1 MGQHLLDTH
10 TLLWMQDDNP
20 ELSQKARKLLADSS
34 NELYV
39 SIVSIWEVVIKKSLG
54 KLELDYEIDDLLQS
68 CLINRITILPLQL
81 SCFTV
86 LEKLPFIH
94 RDPFDRVIAA
104 TAIDL
109 NYTLISRDRNLPKY
123 NLKIIW

>member
-94 RDPFDRVIAA
+94 RDPFDRIIAA

>member
-1 MGQHLLDTH
+1 M
-10 TLLWMQDDNP
+10 
-20 ELSQKARKLLADSS
+20 
-34 NELYV
+34 
-39 SIVSIWEVVIKKSLG
+39 IKKSLG

-94 RDPFDRVIAA
+94 RDPFDRIIAA